1 MNVWQRMRRRLSARA
16 DLREGAPGWV
26 GVSATGVDRET
37 AAAQRLYAD
46 ALEAWRGNPYAKRII
61 DLITDYTVGDG
72 LTPLAPGEI
81 GRFVDTFWHHPQNRL
96 DLRLPELVDE
106 LSRAGDL
113 FLVLFRNGIDGMSYV
128 RAVPKSEIIEI
139 VTAEN
144 DWERETAYIVRADAA
159 AGDTKYEIR
168 NTGGEGLPPGLVSR
182 ISNFVS
188 GGRVF
193 LSPDHPDAVAAEAVM
208 VHYSINRPVG
218 ARLGESELVSVLPW
232 LRHYSRMLEDRV
244 RLNWAA
250 RAFLWFVSVPTGR
263 VGEKAEQYAA
273 PPEPGS
279 IVVHD
284 DGEQWRLQAPN
295 LHGLDA
301 QHDLRAL
308 RQAIAAGSGQPPHWH
323 GDGGDIN
330 RAVAQAMQDPALR
343 RLRRRQ
349 RHVQHIVVDLCAT
362 AYSRAYEIGRA
373 RRRPDHTLI
382 RVDLPDISREDNESL
397 ALAAERLTAAFAQ
410 LAGALPGWS
419 PTLAGQMLPL
429 IFKFAGEPM
438 SPGLASMILEEIRN
452 TRYEIRDTSDER

>member
-1 MNVWQRMRRRLSARA
+1 MNVWQRMRRRLSVAA
-16 DLREGAPGWV
+16 DLREGATGWV
-26 GVSATGVDRET
+26 GVSTVGVDRESGER
-37 AAAQRLYAD
+37 QRLDAD
-46 ALEAWRGNPYAKRII
+46 ALQAWRGNPYAKRII
-61 DLITDYTVGDG
+61 DIITDYTVGDG
-72 LTPLAPGEI
+72 LVPLAPGEI
-81 GRFVDTFWHHPQNRL
+81 GRFTDTFWHHPQNRL

-113 FLVLFRNGIDGMSYV
+113 FLVLFRNPIDGMSYV
-128 RAVPKSEIIEI
+128 RAVPKAEVLEI

-144 DWERETAYIVRADAA
+144 DWEREIAYAVTSDELRVTNGEEDAS
-159 AGDTKYEIR
+159 
-168 NTGGEGLPPGLVSR
+168 LVTRRLSL
-182 ISNFVS
+182 VTPH
-188 GGRVF
+188 RVF
-193 LSPDHPDAVAAEAVM
+193 LSPDHPEAAAAEAVM

-218 ARLGESELVSVLPW
+218 ARLGESELASILPW

-250 RAFLWFVSVPTGR
+250 RAFLWFVSVPSGR
-263 VGEKAEQYAA
+263 VREKAEQYAA

-279 IVVHD
+279 IIVHD
-284 DGEQWRLQAPN
+284 DGEQWQMQSPN
-295 LHGLDA
+295 LRGLDA

-349 RHVQHIVVDLCAT
+349 RHVQHIVIDLCHT
-362 AYSRAYEIGRA
+362 AYSRAYEIGRV
-373 RRRPDHTLI
+373 RRRPDYTAI

-410 LAGALPGWS
+410 LSGALPGWS

-438 SPGLASMILEEIRN
+438 SPGLANMILEELRV
-452 TRYEIRDTSDER
+452 TSDE

>member
-1 MNVWQRMRRRLSARA
+1 
-16 DLREGAPGWV
+16 
-26 GVSATGVDRET
+26 
-37 AAAQRLYAD
+37 
-46 ALEAWRGNPYAKRII
+46 
-61 DLITDYTVGDG
+61 
-72 LTPLAPGEI
+72 
-81 GRFVDTFWHHPQNRL
+81 
-96 DLRLPELVDE
+96 
-106 LSRAGDL
+106 
-113 FLVLFRNGIDGMSYV
+113 
-128 RAVPKSEIIEI
+128 
-139 VTAEN
+139 
-144 DWERETAYIVRADAA
+144 
-159 AGDTKYEIR
+159 
-168 NTGGEGLPPGLVSR
+168 
-182 ISNFVS
+182 
-188 GGRVF
+188 
-193 LSPDHPDAVAAEAVM
+193 
-208 VHYSINRPVG
+208 
-218 ARLGESELVSVLPW
+218 
-232 LRHYSRMLEDRV
+232 MLEDRV